1 MILPPKSKKNTGEDV
16 VEKARRWP
24 AATPALTPAVA
35 QTTVQAWPAD
45 AQPTAQAPGL
55 QGPEAL
61 YSRVEWFTTF
71 LRFSKLD
78 TMLIIRDIFMSS
90 IPKNRQI
97 WP

>member
-1 MILPPKSKKNTGEDV
+1 MGGGVTAYLTVVAFQRLKRLIQNDPPSQKQKKTGEDV

-24 AATPALTPAVA
+24 AATPALTPA
-35 QTTVQAWPAD
+35 D

-55 QGPEAL
+55 QGPEA
-61 YSRVEWFTTF
+61 F

-97 WP
+97 